1 MWENLNTVNFEC
13 LEFYVVTVT
22 NTMTGEVEQ
31 VIEQDR
37 EQDGITLGKSMMARR
52 QRLTRDLSASF
63 LFLSRRPRSLHR
75 LQHQRGGLRR

>member
-1 MWENLNTVNFEC
+1 MALKFFLLPAPPGLTSLSEFSTDAYSLAVMWENLNTVNFEC

-37 EQDGITLGKSMMARR
+37 EQDGITLGK
-52 QRLTRDLSASF
+52 
-63 LFLSRRPRSLHR
+63 
-75 LQHQRGGLRR
+75 